1 MKKVELTL
9 RLKNGHKESKFV
21 NASTLEETIIE
32 CRWLLRNCPKVVFVS
47 FNEFGS
53 NYIIERA

>member
-9 RLKNGHKESKFV
+9 RLKNGHKEVKYINV
-21 NASTLEETIIE
+21 STLEETILE
-32 CRWLLRNCPKVVFVS
+32 CRWILRNCNKVVFVS